1 MPARDTDFVAC
12 SRKRSTSEFASHFFL
27 QPSAFNLFPDF
38 SSGSQSI
45 LVHYEAIG
53 YLPGVKV
60 VWLIA
65 ALTVSLP
72 AWGQNDTITL
82 DDVVQSAQ
90 DWAKENLDEDA
101 LRTLQEA
108 DQVKVRQFLN
118 EIQKQLQGEYVIDLA
133 RLRDAAKTILP
144 ILDSHEETLPY
155 ARWLKTRLD
164 YLETAEELRLII
176 PPPKSE
182 PGKPPP
188 PFPNPPPE
196 KEREIWIK
204 RISGRP
210 MPDEARAYVGRLKA
224 AFKEEGVPAEL
235 VWIAEVE
242 SSFDP
247 RARSPVGAAGLFQ
260 LMPDTARRWGLRT
273 WPLDQ
278 RLRTDES
285 AHAAARY
292 LNHLHQQFSDWRLA
306 LAAYNAGEGT
316 VKNLLKRHKAQT
328 YDAIATHLPAETQ
341 MYVPKVEATVS
352 RREGVKLSELP

>member
-1 MPARDTDFVAC
+1 
-12 SRKRSTSEFASHFFL
+12 
-27 QPSAFNLFPDF
+27 
-38 SSGSQSI
+38 
-45 LVHYEAIG
+45 
-53 YLPGVKV
+53 VKA

-65 ALTVSLP
+65 AMTVSLP
-72 AWGQNDTITL
+72 AWGQDNTINL
-82 DDVVQSAQ
+82 DDAVQSAQ
-90 DWAKENLDEDA
+90 DWATENLDEDA

-108 DQVKVRQFLN
+108 DQEKVRRFLD
-118 EIQKQLQGEYVIDLA
+118 EIQKQFQGEYVIDLA

-155 ARWLKTRLD
+155 ACWLKARLD
-164 YLETAEELRLII
+164 YLDTAEELRLII

-196 KEREIWIK
+196 TEREIWIK
-204 RISGRP
+204 KLSDRP
-210 MPDEARAYVGRLKA
+210 LPDEARAFVDQLKP
-224 AFKEEGVPAEL
+224 AFKDESVPAEL

-260 LMPDTARRWGLRT
+260 LMPDTARQYGLRT

-292 LNHLHQQFSDWRLA
+292 LKHLHQQFSDWRLA

-316 VKNLLKRHKAQT
+316 VTNLLKRHKAQT

-341 MYVPKVEATVS
+341 LFVPKVEATVF